1 MGELALIDALTG
13 VLTHRSKRVVRWL
26 GDDAAV
32 VRAGGD
38 FAVTSVDAMVDGV
51 HFDLARMSPSDAGH
65 RALAGALSDLAA
77 MGVAPGEAYLALGVP
92 DAMAQSDVV
101 ELYRGVD
108 ALAQASGV
116 TVAGGDVT
124 QAPVLLA
131 AVTVVGWA
139 GDVDFVVGR
148 DGARPGDL
156 VGVTGTLGASGAGLA
171 ILEGRASGPPELV
184 DRYRRP
190 SPRLLEGR
198 ARAAAGARAMID
210 LSDGLATDAAHIG
223 RCSDVLVEVDL
234 ERLPLA
240 AGVAEVAVALGREP
254 GEFGATAGE
263 DYELCACVPP
273 ERRAEAEATAALHW
287 IGTVREPS
295 AGEDAGASFT
305 GGSGVQDLAGF
316 EHEVS

>member
-1 MGELALIDALTG
+1 MGELALIDAIAG

-32 VRAGGD
+32 VRAGGR

-51 HFDLARMSPSDAGH
+51 HFDLRRMSPSDAGH

-77 MGVAPGEAYLALGVP
+77 MGVAPGEAYLALGLP
-92 DAMAQSDVV
+92 EAMAQSQVV
-101 ELYRGVD
+101 ELYRAVE
-108 ALAQASGV
+108 ALAQESGV

-124 QAPVLLA
+124 RAPALFAV
-131 AVTVVGWA
+131 VTVVGWA
-139 GDVDFVVGR
+139 PDAESVVGR

-156 VGVTGTLGASGAGLA
+156 VGVTGPLGSSGAGLA
-171 ILEGRASGPPELV
+171 VLQGRASGPPELV

-190 SPRLLEGR
+190 SPRLSEGR
-198 ARAAAGARAMID
+198 ALAAAGARAMID
-210 LSDGLATDAAHIG
+210 LSDGLASDAAHIG
-223 RCSDVLVEVDL
+223 RSSDVLVEVDV

-254 GEFGATAGE
+254 RELAATAGE
-263 DYELCACVPP
+263 DYELCACVP
-273 ERRAEAEATAALHW
+273 RKRSVEAERAVPLHW
-287 IGTVREPS
+287 IGTVRELS
-295 AGEDAGASFT
+295 AGEDAGVSFT
-305 GGSGVQDLAGF
+305 GGSGGQDLAGY